1 MKKFFLYIVILC
13 FSIFIF
19 LIFLK
24 GLNLINIY
32 VPKDISNKKFINFVS
47 KDLILDKEIIFQDLL
62 KENKFTILNI
72 WASWCIPCRSEHK
85 YLVRLSKNQRL
96 N

>member
-1 MKKFFLYIVILC
+1 MKKNFLYVLILC

-24 GLNLINIY
+24 GLNIINIY

-47 KDLILDKEIIFQDLL
+47 KDLISDKEIIFQDLL

-72 WASWCIPCRSEHK
+72 
-85 YLVRLSKNQRL
+85 
-96 N
+96 